1 MPKKKRP
8 KTKLNIRQGRAQA
21 KAYVKKLQKA
31 QKKLELD
38 LKKIEKG
45 LSNRCLAWHKG

>member
-1 MPKKKRP
+1 MPKRKRP
-8 KTKLNIRQGRAQA
+8 KAKLNIGQGQAQA

-38 LKKIEKG
+38 LRKIEKG
-45 LSNRCLAWHKG
+45 LSNRLLAWHLG